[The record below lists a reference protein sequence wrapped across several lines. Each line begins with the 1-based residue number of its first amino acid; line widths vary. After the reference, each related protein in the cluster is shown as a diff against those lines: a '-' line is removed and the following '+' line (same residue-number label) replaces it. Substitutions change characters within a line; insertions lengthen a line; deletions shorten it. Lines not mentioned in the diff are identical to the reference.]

1 MNRLITDGRYPP
13 DSSAGGFV
21 GGGSHVVV
29 DANTPGNAGGTY
41 KSRQLGIDNV
51 KDVP

>member
-1 MNRLITDGRYPP
+1 MSNPRYPP
-13 DSSAGGFV
+13 DSSAGSFR

-29 DANTPGNAGGTY
+29 DPNTPGLAGGTY
-41 KSRQLGIDNV
+41 KSRQLGIKSL